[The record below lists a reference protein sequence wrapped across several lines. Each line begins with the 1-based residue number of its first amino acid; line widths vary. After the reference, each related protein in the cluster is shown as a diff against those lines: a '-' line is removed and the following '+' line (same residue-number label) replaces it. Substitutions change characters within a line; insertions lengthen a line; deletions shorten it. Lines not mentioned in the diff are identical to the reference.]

1 MEEENALRIQHA
13 KLSVTYLVEQRPF
26 PVRLEA
32 AHHEA
37 EMFQNIG
44 DCSRNVHE

>member
-1 MEEENALRIQHA
+1 MEEENALRFQHA
-13 KLSVTYLVEQRPF
+13 KHCVLWLDYQRPF